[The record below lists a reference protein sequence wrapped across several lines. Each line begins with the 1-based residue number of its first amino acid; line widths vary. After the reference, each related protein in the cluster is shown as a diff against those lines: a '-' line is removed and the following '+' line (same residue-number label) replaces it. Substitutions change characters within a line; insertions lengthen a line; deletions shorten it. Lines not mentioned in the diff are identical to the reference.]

1 MGALDTLVNL
11 AVDQNRR
18 GNISDLMEG
27 LNNGSIPDN
36 QALIKLADITG
47 DQGDLKNAMMQ
58 RSINEAQGLGGDGLP
73 KMAQGPNPDGSA
85 GVQAPQQQQS
95 LPQFEQNLGTAMGN
109 PDTYMQG
116 RTRDVAMKALQN
128 LPAGASP
135 MQAILGA
142 GGAVAN
148 ATGDTK
154 GLQDLAKFVQE
165 FSKNQSEI
173 NKNNA
178 ASAKDRSQ
186 TVTTPIGGAISPGQ
200 KKEDE
205 NFAENF
211 NSFNNSGGANNT
223 NIALQKIDGVITA
236 LGQDPTTGQPVH
248 PTLNT
253 GKITDRAAFDQS
265 GHASIIG
272 RAIDPDLLTAK
283 SDIDGAV
290 LPLAKPLFGSRITNF
305 DAQNVMSSFGLNP
318 YKTNSENISRLT
330 QLKQQLTNAQ
340 SELYKSGDYF
350 TKNGTLS
357 GYGGATAEAQRG
369 DQSPQAPASP
379 DDAYRQSIAAELARR
394 HGGK

>member
-1 MGALDTLVNL
+1 MSATDALINL
-11 AVDQNRR
+11 IVDQKRR

-27 LNNGSIPDN
+27 LDNGSIQDN
-36 QALIKLADITG
+36 QALIKLAEITG
-47 DQGDLKNAMMQ
+47 DKGDVGGALQQ
-58 RSINEAQGLGGDGLP
+58 RTINEAQGLNGDGTP
-73 KMAQGPNPDGSA
+73 KLAQGPNADGSA
-85 GVQAPQQQQS
+85 GVQMPQQQQS
-95 LPQFEQNLGTAMGN
+95 LPQFQQNLGSTMGS
-109 PDTYMQG
+109 PDIYQQG

-128 LPAGASP
+128 LPPGASP
-135 MQAILGA
+135 MQAVLGA
-142 GGAVAN
+142 GIATAN

-154 GLQDLAKFVQE
+154 GLQDLSKFVQE
-165 FSKNQSEI
+165 FGKNQSEI

-178 ASAKDRSQ
+178 SAAKDQSQ
-186 TVTTPIGGAISPGQ
+186 TVTTPAGGAISPGQ

-205 NFAENF
+205 TFAENF

-236 LGQDPTTGQPVH
+236 LGQDPTTGQPVQ

-253 GKITDRAAFDQS
+253 GRITDRSAFDQS
-265 GHASIIG
+265 GHASTIG

-290 LPLAKPLFGSRITNF
+290 LPLAKPLFGPRVTNF
-305 DAQNVMSSFGLNP
+305 DAQNVMSSYGLNP

-357 GYGGATAEAQRG
+357 GYGGATAEAQQG